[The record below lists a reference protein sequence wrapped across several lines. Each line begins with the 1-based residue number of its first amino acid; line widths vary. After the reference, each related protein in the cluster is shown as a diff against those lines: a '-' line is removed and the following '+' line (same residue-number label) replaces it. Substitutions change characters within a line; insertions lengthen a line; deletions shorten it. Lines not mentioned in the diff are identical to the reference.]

1 MTFATTR
8 YTNKAS
14 FRVKIHK
21 NWTFQK
27 KGYHWSLGW
36 STNETNIEGTTH
48 VFRSPR
54 HPHRSARQE
63 ISDLRTERNTITP
76 SAMRLSIRWR
86 CRSGDATGLLP
97 LKRSWAIVR
106 CIGGWGGGGGCL
118 HHRAEWFEN
127 GEENEGTSSYQMRGP
142 WWREPGGFVTYRERS
157 TGSLQD
163 ILHPVLYP
171 FKDILCQYQSIRGL
185 FFRIDHERILDFSI
199 WWEKRISWFDPVAFK
214 VPDRCW
220 EYFVLQ

>member
-142 WWREPGGFVTYRERS
+142 WWREPGGFVTYREHSRYS
-157 TGSLQD
+157 KHKVKIQVRNNQKMIYSEPDTGSD
-163 ILHPVLYP
+163 CP
-171 FKDILCQYQSIRGL
+171 FL
-185 FFRIDHERILDFSI
+185 I
-199 WWEKRISWFDPVAFK
+199 WFWDQEVRWCPRSS
-214 VPDRCW
+214 
-220 EYFVLQ
+220 